1 MEALLQ
7 LQALDLQIE
16 RRRER
21 EEMIPKQK
29 NKFDIHRQRLAQEL
43 QEREKVVKAL
53 ILEQRECERDN
64 EAKQTQ
70 INKWNTQLLS
80 VKKNEE
86 YTALLH
92 EIDLVKK
99 QMAANEE
106 RILKIMVGLDDA
118 RARLE
123 EDKKRIQEELKDID
137 RECLEID
144 KELAEAVGERKLL
157 EVKREPL
164 TQQVPRDLLA
174 RYTRIRSRKKSG
186 PAVVPLRGETCSGC
200 NMTVTPQIVNEL
212 LAGDKVHAC
221 RYCGRLLYDTSQF
234 GRGATEASEA

>member
-1 MEALLQ
+1 M
-7 LQALDLQIE
+7 QIE
-16 RRRER
+16 RRRQR

-29 NKFDIHRQRLAQEL
+29 NKFDIHRQRLAQEIA
-43 QEREKVVKAL
+43 EREKVVKDL
-53 ILEQRECERDN
+53 LLEQRECERDN
-64 EAKQTQ
+64 EAKQAQ
-70 INKWNTQLLS
+70 IDKWNTQLLS

-99 QMAANEE
+99 QMAGNEE
-106 RILKIMVGLDDA
+106 RILKVMMALDDA

-123 EDKKRIQEELKDID
+123 EDKKRIQEELQDID
-137 RECLEID
+137 RECKEID
-144 KELAEAVGERKLL
+144 KELAEAVDERRKL
-157 EVKREPL
+157 EEQRDPIA
-164 TQQVPRDLLA
+164 QRVPRDLLA
-174 RYTRIRSRKKSG
+174 RYTRIRSSKKTG
-186 PAVVPLRGETCSGC
+186 AAVVPLRGETCSGC

-234 GRGATEASEA
+234 GRQGTEASEA